1 MTYLGWKFYICTSH
15 HSSSGPWM
23 KLRLIQYKKAYTPLH
38 SYIFLTFFFF
48 LVERYQKTRVSH
60 LQLIAFLPFHQE
72 FKICCTDSFH
82 VVTWGK
88 KQFSLQLVKSDSGP
102 QSALCYPTPCPWAQ
116 LLWLNQ
122 ARAKMCKVA
131 GKKGEGQ
138 EPLPHLSALQEQSF
152 CGYT

>member
-1 MTYLGWKFYICTSH
+1 MKVLCLHITSFFQWTMDETNVDPVWEGLL
-15 HSSSGPWM
+15 SLALLYFPD
-23 KLRLIQYKKAYTPLH
+23 
-38 SYIFLTFFFF
+38 FFFFF
-48 LVERYQKTRVSH
+48 LVKRYQKTRVSH
-60 LQLIAFLPFHQE
+60 LQLIAFLVFHQE
-72 FKICCTDSFH
+72 SKLCCTDSFH

-102 QSALCYPTPCPWAQ
+102 QSALCYLTPCPWAQ

-122 ARAKMCKVA
+122 AHAKMSKVA